1 MIKAIKDAQGVGAPS
16 LRVHRE
22 AIAYLKTGQADW
34 ICGLLNINPKAV
46 SNMAST
52 INLARSQLR

>member
-1 MIKAIKDAQGVGAPS
+1 LIKAIKDAQGVGAPS

-34 ICGLLNINPKAV
+34 ICDLLDINRKSLSNIIG
-46 SNMAST
+46 T